1 MTFGSGGA
9 SETGELFS
17 VSRLSVLAT
26 EPPGREPHIDDEFH
40 AHLDIEGSPRK
51 HILVMSR
58 ALLEDFVKQ
67 ARATLDDQ
75 G

>member
-9 SETGELFS
+9 SETGELFL
-17 VSRLSVLAT
+17 VSRVSVLAT
-26 EPPGREPHIDDEFH
+26 EPPDRAPHTDDEFH

-51 HILVMSR
+51 HILVMDR
-58 ALLEDFVKQ
+58 TRLEDFVKEAQ
-67 ARATLDDQ
+67 AALDDQ